1 MCKHSKAV
9 CVHNNLRFAKTYSIT
24 MWDTVQSQV
33 TRLRVFPV
41 GRNANNGKA
50 SESISMF
57 VIKFDNLLY

>member
-33 TRLRVFPV
+33 TRLRLFPWEETLIMARPRKVFQC
-41 GRNANNGKA
+41 
-50 SESISMF
+50 
-57 VIKFDNLLY
+57 L